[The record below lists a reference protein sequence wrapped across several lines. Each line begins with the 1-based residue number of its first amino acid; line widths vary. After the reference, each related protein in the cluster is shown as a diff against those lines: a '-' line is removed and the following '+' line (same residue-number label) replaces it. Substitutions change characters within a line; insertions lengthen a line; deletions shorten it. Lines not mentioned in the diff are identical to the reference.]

1 LTDPDTG
8 EVVEGWSPDD
18 TVPALGP
25 TVVYSMTPEEE
36 LAFPDALVDALNHRD
51 DPPLTVPE
59 RSAAANAALR
69 AAGLYNGPDGFHDK
83 TAELAAW
90 RSLPT
95 AEEELRWTVEND
107 TYPPRVAAAD
117 EALRKRET
125 PEQTTLRK
133 LEEWRKKDEERR
145 AAEAEAQAGKP
156 RMDATAAAV
165 VPQDDVYDSDAFM
178 PVGDFRNQ
186 LASKHGGTDCN
197 IWTKIKRKNP
207 WIRFDLQAPTSRPR
221 IHRADAAKLL
231 DRLDVNTWEL
241 LDEGEH
247 PSIAGEALDEQIADA
262 IATRRAIREVKRRK
276 GG

>member
-1 LTDPDTG
+1 MDSPESTVSVTPDVFITT
-8 EVVEGWSPDD
+8 EEFVDD
-18 TVPALGP
+18 LN
-25 TVVYSMTPEEE
+25 E
-36 LAFPDALVDALNHRD
+36 LN
-51 DPPLTVPE
+51 
-59 RSAAANAALR
+59 
-69 AAGLYNGPDGFHDK
+69 
-83 TAELAAW
+83 
-90 RSLPT
+90 
-95 AEEELRWTVEND
+95 
-107 TYPPRVAAAD
+107 
-117 EALRKRET
+117 ET
-125 PEQTTLRK
+125 PEQTLLRQQK
-133 LEEWRKKDEERR
+133 KRWAEEDRR
-145 AAEAEAQAGKP
+145 RAEAEAKAKAQEEAKAAAEAQGGKP
-156 RMDATAAAV
+156 GMAATTAAV

-186 LASKHGGTDCN
+186 LASQHGGTDCN